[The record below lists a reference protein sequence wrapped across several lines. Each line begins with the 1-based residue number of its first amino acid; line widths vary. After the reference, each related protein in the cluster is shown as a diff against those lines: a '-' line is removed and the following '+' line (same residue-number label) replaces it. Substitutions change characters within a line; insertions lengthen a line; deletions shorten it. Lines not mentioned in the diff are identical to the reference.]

1 MDKLLS
7 TIYPDPKT
15 ISPAALKK
23 PQVSAVPDN
32 FYLNRKL
39 NFAIAPPHYQKS
51 APDCCTKLPP
61 SPKDNIADNPA
72 CVRSACF
79 PNRPFKRGKCY
90 MLYSPQQNIWGPV
103 CGDGGY
109 NANWV
114 RGNRFGVD
122 YQYKK
127 VFNRPDYAVDVPR
140 FAKKNPV
147 LVSDSPF
154 YPFPDYGLRFDP
166 KYKSYPMINP
176 YIRGH
181 PTINYPYSILNKN
194 AGVKVTDFSLIENF
208 CGKEHFFGG
217 FTGYKQTMKT
227 TITCGVLL
235 VILVFLIHYFKK

>member
-1 MDKLLS
+1 MDKLLN
-7 TIYPDPKT
+7 TIFPNPKT

-23 PQVSAVPDN
+23 TEVSTVPDN

-39 NFAIAPPHYQKS
+39 EYAISPSHFIKS
-51 APDCCTKLPP
+51 APNCCTTLPP

-127 VFNRPDYAVDVPR
+127 VFNRPDYAIDVPK
-140 FAKKNPV
+140 FSKKNPV

-166 KYKSYPMINP
+166 KYKSYPYVTP
-176 YIRGH
+176 YIKGH
-181 PTINYPYSILNKN
+181 PTIRYPYSIINKN
-194 AGVKVTDFSLIENF
+194 AGVKISDYGFVENF
-208 CGKEHFFGG
+208 ENENETFIR
-217 FTGYKQTMKT
+217 YKHIANT
-227 TITCGVLL
+227 TIACGI
-235 VILVFLIHYFKK
+235 ILIILILIIKAVKQ